1 MRFAVILIG
10 AITEGIGSDNKR
22 HPADVRSFCLSSE
35 VLCRSNCLAVLQQ
48 EHACP
53 LFNTVVWL
61 AFKNHDEYWVKQET
75 FRKMEQRKAQ
85 APLGLSISLCPYHT
99 SLCFYSAPSY
109 LPSNFSVA
117 LSYSRVLWFLLC
129 LGVFCEYRMAA
140 GQPSHLTLMCADTCG
155 QCKLS
160 NTQSRWKKEHF
171 IWSCR
176 FSITC
181 PCLVKPV
188 FFKKWFLKS
197 SRQPQ
202 SRGLWQFLLGQSRWF
217 KYSCWA

>member
-160 NTQSRWKKEHF
+160 NTQSR
-171 IWSCR
+171 
-176 FSITC
+176 
-181 PCLVKPV
+181 
-188 FFKKWFLKS
+188 
-197 SRQPQ
+197 
-202 SRGLWQFLLGQSRWF
+202 
-217 KYSCWA
+217 